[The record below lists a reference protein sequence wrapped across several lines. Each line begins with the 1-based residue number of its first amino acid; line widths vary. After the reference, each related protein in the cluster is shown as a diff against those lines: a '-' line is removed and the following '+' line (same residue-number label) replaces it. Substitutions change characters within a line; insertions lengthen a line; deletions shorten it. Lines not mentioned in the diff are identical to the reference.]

1 MLARQIVLAIA
12 QGNMHDIDN
21 LHGRVKTLID
31 QSLRRDAKDLIRTR
45 ENGFELRAYLQ
56 LLSAAQRYRR
66 QLDRAPVDPFRPGA
80 KSDAAARLGAP
91 RITEQVLIWPIQHR
105 RVTDRNGLRYPS
117 DLNDAEWELIQ
128 GLIPPI
134 KVRGRKRKVNM
145 REVLH
150 GIFYV
155 LSTGCKWNSLPKD
168 LPLKSAV
175 LRYFHQWSQTGAL
188 EQIRHKIYS

>member
-12 QGNMHDIDN
+12 HGNAYDIDN
-21 LHGRVKTLID
+21 MHGRVKDLID
-31 QSLRRDAKDLIRTR
+31 QSLRRDAKDVILTR

-66 QLDRAPVDPFRPGA
+66 QLDRAPVDLLRTVA
-80 KSDAAARLGAP
+80 KSDAAGSLGAP

-105 RVTDRNGLRYPS
+105 RMTDRNGLRYPS
-117 DLNDAEWELIQ
+117 DLTDAEWELIQ

-134 KVRGRKRKVNM
+134 KFRGRKRKVNM
-145 REVLH
+145 REVLN
-150 GIFYV
+150 GILYV
-155 LSTGCKWNSLPKD
+155 LSTGCKWNALPKD

-175 LRYFHQWSQTGAL
+175 LRYFHRWSRDGAL
-188 EQIRHKIYS
+188 EQIHHKLYG